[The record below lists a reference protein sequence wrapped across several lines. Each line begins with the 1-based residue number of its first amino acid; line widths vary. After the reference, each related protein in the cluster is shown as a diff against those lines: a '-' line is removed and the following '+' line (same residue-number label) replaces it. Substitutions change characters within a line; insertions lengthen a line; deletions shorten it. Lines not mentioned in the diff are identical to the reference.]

1 MNMTRRS
8 VLRRID
14 AFVRRNKLTDKE
26 FSLAVCRDPLWL
38 TRLRSG
44 EGVTLT
50 IIEKA
55 EQYMA
60 QERAA

>member
-55 EQYMA
+55 ESYMA
-60 QERAA
+60 QKKAA